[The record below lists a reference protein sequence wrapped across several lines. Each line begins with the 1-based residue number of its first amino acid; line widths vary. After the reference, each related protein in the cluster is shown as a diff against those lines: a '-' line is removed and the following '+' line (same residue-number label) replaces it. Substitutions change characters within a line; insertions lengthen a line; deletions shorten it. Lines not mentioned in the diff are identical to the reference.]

1 MSDSRKGGWQMVMMP
16 PPSQWAVDGC
26 VKPHEWKIS
35 EQDIMNMSFYVF
47 LSTQNVSAGRPRAI
61 RVTQLK
67 KSQNIKNEC
76 WYSSLCLSDKLFSQ
90 CRERF
95 LFGKTQK
102 TRWSGFSSLPHV
114 LLNRTLWQHLNIS
127 CKVTELS
134 NKMTSQATYSFSC

>member
-1 MSDSRKGGWQMVMMP
+1 MSESRKGGWQMVMMP
-16 PPSQWAVDGC
+16 PLSQWAVDGC

-61 RVTQLK
+61 RATHLK

-90 CRERF
+90 CREHF
-95 LFGKTQK
+95 LFGKTQINIHEDVSHSSYQVI
-102 TRWSGFSSLPHV
+102 RLFFSSPCAPQQHSLA
-114 LLNRTLWQHLNIS
+114 TLEYKLQSYW
-127 CKVTELS
+127 TE
-134 NKMTSQATYSFSC
+134 Q